1 MDEQTRSATE
11 GTLNFEGQ
19 GQGQGFVRRRLG
31 RGLSALLGSA
41 PGEGG
46 PGTSSVHESTAAHA
60 TSHSGAAVSDPSHVH
75 VELIERNPF
84 QPRKDFE
91 TESLEELV
99 ESIRQHG
106 VLQPLLVRPCGG
118 GQYQLIAG
126 ERRLMAA
133 KKAGLETV
141 PCRVLELE
149 DRAMCEAA
157 LEENLKRRDLNV
169 LEKAQA
175 FKEYMERFDASID
188 DVAKHLSM
196 SRSSVCNF
204 LRLLDLTD
212 HVKDAL
218 LAERVSFGHARAIL
232 SLAHDDQI
240 ALCQRIEKESLSVRE
255 TEAAVR
261 DILKDQQ
268 EPHAETIP
276 FSSAGAEA
284 KPVAATSS
292 AHVRSLEENLQQIFA
307 VAVQIKVG
315 GKEKGKIV
323 IPFANNDE
331 FERILRH
338 LRRAA

>member
-1 MDEQTRSATE
+1 MDEQSRGVAD
-11 GTLNFEGQ
+11 GTLNFE

-31 RGLSALLGSA
+31 RGLSALLGSN
-41 PGEGG
+41 GTEGG
-46 PGTSSVHESTAAHA
+46 AGTPAGPAPADSRTAIAD
-60 TSHSGAAVSDPSHVH
+60 SSHVH

-91 TESLEELV
+91 SEALDELV
-99 ESIRQHG
+99 ESVRQHG
-106 VLQPLLVRPCGG
+106 VLQPLLVRPSG

-126 ERRLMAA
+126 ERRLLAA

-149 DRAMCEAA
+149 DQAMCEAA

-175 FKEYMERFDASID
+175 FKDYMQRFSASVD
-188 DVAKHLSM
+188 DVAKQLSM

-204 LRLLDLTD
+204 LRLLELTD
-212 HVKDAL
+212 FVKEAL

-232 SLAHDDQI
+232 SLSHDDQI
-240 ALCQRIEKESLSVRE
+240 ALCQRIESESLSVRE

-261 DILKDQQ
+261 EILKNQQ
-268 EPHAETIP
+268 EPPAETIL
-276 FSSAGAEA
+276 FTGAGAPP
-284 KPVAATSS
+284 KPTPSATS
-292 AHVRSLEENLQQIFA
+292 AHVRSLEETLGQLFA
-307 VAVQIKVG
+307 VAVQIKVS
-315 GKEKGKIV
+315 GKDKGKIV

>member
-1 MDEQTRSATE
+1 MDEQSRMAD
-11 GTLNFEGQ
+11 GTLNSE
-19 GQGQGFVRRRLG
+19 GQGFVRRRLG
-31 RGLSALLGSA
+31 RGLSALLGAGSGDV
-41 PGEGG
+41 PGQVGG
-46 PGTSSVHESTAAHA
+46 STSIESRA
-60 TSHSGAAVSDPSHVH
+60 SGSDSSHVH

-91 TESLEELV
+91 AESLDELV

-118 GQYQLIAG
+118 QYQLIAG
-126 ERRLMAA
+126 ERRLLAA
-133 KKAGLETV
+133 KRAGLETV

-149 DRAMCEAA
+149 DQAMCEAA
-157 LEENLKRRDLNV
+157 LEENLKRKDLNV

-175 FKEYMERFDASID
+175 FKDYMERFGASID
-188 DVAKHLSM
+188 DVARQLSM

-212 HVKDAL
+212 FVKQAL
-218 LAERVSFGHARAIL
+218 LAERVTFGHARAIL
-232 SLAHDDQI
+232 SLADDDQI
-240 ALCQRIEKESLSVRE
+240 ALCRRIESESLSVRD

-261 DILKDQQ
+261 EILQHQ
-268 EPHAETIP
+268 EEPHAETIP
-276 FSSAGAEA
+276 FTGAIAAA
-284 KPVAATSS
+284 KPGAPIAS
-292 AHVRSLEENLQQIFA
+292 AHVRSLEENLQQIFG
-307 VAVQIKVG
+307 VAVQIKLG
-315 GKEKGKIV
+315 GKEKGKFV

>member
-1 MDEQTRSATE
+1 MDDQKAVE
-11 GTLNFEGQ
+11 GTLNFE

-31 RGLSALLGSA
+31 RGLSALLGSPNGESGDSA
-41 PGEGG
+41 PAGAN
-46 PGTSSVHESTAAHA
+46 PGFPRQTAVADSSE
-60 TSHSGAAVSDPSHVH
+60 VH

-91 TESLEELV
+91 TEALDELV

-106 VLQPLLVRPCGG
+106 VLQPLLVRPSGA
-118 GQYQLIAG
+118 QYQLIAG

-175 FKEYMERFDASID
+175 FKEYMERFAASVD
-188 DVAKHLSM
+188 DVAKQLSM

-212 HVKDAL
+212 FVKEAL

-232 SLAHDDQI
+232 SLSHDDQI
-240 ALCQRIEKESLSVRE
+240 ELCRRIESESLSVRD
-255 TEAAVR
+255 TEASVR
-261 DILKDQQ
+261 ELLKNQQ
-268 EPHAETIP
+268 EPQAETIP
-276 FSSAGAEA
+276 FAAATAA
-284 KPVAATSS
+284 KPTANAAST
-292 AHVRSLEENLQQIFA
+292 HVRSLEENLQQILA
-307 VAVQIKVG
+307 VAVQIKLG

-323 IPFANNDE
+323 IPFANNEE

>member
-1 MDEQTRSATE
+1 MDDNRTADS
-11 GTLNFEGQ
+11 TLNFEGQ

-31 RGLSALLGSA
+31 RGLSALLGSGPNEA
-41 PGEGG
+41 SMGASSAASMSELPGAA
-46 PGTSSVHESTAAHA
+46 HESNQI
-60 TSHSGAAVSDPSHVH
+60 H

-91 TESLEELV
+91 SESLEELV

-106 VLQPLLVRPCGG
+106 ILQPLLVRPSGA
-118 GQYQLIAG
+118 QYQLIAG

-149 DRAMCEAA
+149 DQAMCEAA

-175 FKEYMERFDASID
+175 FKEYMERFAASVD
-188 DVAKHLSM
+188 DVARQLSM
-196 SRSSVCNF
+196 SRSSVCNL

-212 HVKDAL
+212 FVKQAL
-218 LAERVSFGHARAIL
+218 LSERVTFGHARAIL
-232 SLAHDDQI
+232 SLSHDDQI
-240 ALCQRIEKESLSVRE
+240 ALCQRIEKESLSVRD

-261 DILKDQQ
+261 EILQSQQ
-268 EPHAETIP
+268 EPQAETIP
-276 FSSAGAEA
+276 FTGATAAA
-284 KPVAATSS
+284 KPSAPTAT
-292 AHVRSLEENLQQIFA
+292 AHVRSLEENLQQILG
-307 VAVQIKVG
+307 VAVQIKLG

-323 IPFANNDE
+323 VPFANNDE
-331 FERILRH
+331 FERILRQ

>member
-1 MDEQTRSATE
+1 MDDSRSTAE
-11 GTLNFEGQ
+11 GMLNFDGQ
-19 GQGQGFVRRRLG
+19 QGHGFVRRRLG
-31 RGLSALLGSA
+31 RGLSALLGSGA
-41 PGEGG
+41 GESAGS
-46 PGTSSVHESTAAHA
+46 TSGVPVAFESRQDVAD
-60 TSHSGAAVSDPSHVH
+60 SNQVH

-91 TESLEELV
+91 TESLDELV

-106 VLQPLLVRPCGG
+106 VLQPLLVRPCGA
-118 GQYQLIAG
+118 QYQLIAG

-133 KKAGLETV
+133 KRAGLETV

-149 DRAMCEAA
+149 DQAMCEAA

-175 FKEYMERFDASID
+175 FKDYMERFAASID
-188 DVAKHLSM
+188 DVAKQLSM

-212 HVKDAL
+212 FVKDAL

-232 SLAHDDQI
+232 SLSHDDQV
-240 ALCQRIEKESLSVRE
+240 ALCQRIERESLSVRE

-261 DILKDQQ
+261 EILQTQQ
-268 EPHAETIP
+268 EPGAETIP
-276 FSSAGAEA
+276 FNAAGAAAKPSSATA
-284 KPVAATSS
+284 S

-307 VAVQIKVG
+307 VAVQIKLG

>member
-1 MDEQTRSATE
+1 MDDQSKSIAD
-11 GTLNFEGQ
+11 GTLNFE

-31 RGLSALLGSA
+31 RGLSALLGSGT
-41 PGEGG
+41 GEGVSG
-46 PGTSSVHESTAAHA
+46 ISASHLPSESRQEVAD
-60 TSHSGAAVSDPSHVH
+60 SNQVH

-91 TESLEELV
+91 TESLDELV

-106 VLQPLLVRPCGG
+106 VLQPLLVRPCGT
-118 GQYQLIAG
+118 QYQLIAG

-175 FKEYMERFDASID
+175 FKDYMERFAASID
-188 DVAKHLSM
+188 DVAKQLSM

-212 HVKDAL
+212 FVKEAV

-232 SLAHDDQI
+232 SLSHDDQI

-261 DILKDQQ
+261 EILQTQQ
-268 EPHAETIP
+268 EPGAETIP
-276 FSSAGAEA
+276 FTAAGATA
-284 KPVAATSS
+284 KPSTATAS
-292 AHVRSLEENLQQIFA
+292 AHVRSLEENLQQVFA
-307 VAVQIKVG
+307 VAVQIKLG

-323 IPFANNDE
+323 IPFANNEE

>member
-1 MDEQTRSATE
+1 MDDSRSTAE
-11 GTLNFEGQ
+11 GMLNFDGQ
-19 GQGQGFVRRRLG
+19 QGQGFVRRRLG
-31 RGLSALLGSA
+31 RGLSALLGSGA
-41 PGEGG
+41 GESAGS
-46 PGTSSVHESTAAHA
+46 TSAVPAAFESRQDVAD
-60 TSHSGAAVSDPSHVH
+60 SNQVH

-91 TESLEELV
+91 TESLDELV

-106 VLQPLLVRPCGG
+106 VLQPLLVRPCGT
-118 GQYQLIAG
+118 QYQLIAG

-149 DRAMCEAA
+149 DQAMCEAA

-175 FKEYMERFDASID
+175 FKDYMERFAASID
-188 DVAKHLSM
+188 DVAKQLSM

-212 HVKDAL
+212 FVKEAV

-232 SLAHDDQI
+232 SLSQDDQI
-240 ALCQRIEKESLSVRE
+240 AMCQRIEKESLSVRE

-261 DILKDQQ
+261 EILQTQQ
-268 EPHAETIP
+268 EPGAETIP
-276 FSSAGAEA
+276 FAAAGAAA
-284 KPVAATSS
+284 KPSAATAS

-307 VAVQIKVG
+307 VGVQIKLG

-323 IPFANNDE
+323 IPFANNDD

>member
-1 MDEQTRSATE
+1 MEDQKVAD
-11 GTLNFEGQ
+11 GTLNFE

-31 RGLSALLGSA
+31 RGLSALLGSPNGESNDLGPA
-41 PGEGG
+41 GANPGL
-46 PGTSSVHESTAAHA
+46 PRQSAVADSSE
-60 TSHSGAAVSDPSHVH
+60 VH

-91 TESLEELV
+91 TEALDELV

-106 VLQPLLVRPCGG
+106 VLQPLLVRPSGA
-118 GQYQLIAG
+118 QYQLIAG

-175 FKEYMERFDASID
+175 FKEYMERFTASVD
-188 DVAKHLSM
+188 DVAKQLSM

-212 HVKDAL
+212 FVKEAL

-232 SLAHDDQI
+232 SLSNDEQI
-240 ALCQRIEKESLSVRE
+240 ELCRRIESESLSVRD

-261 DILKDQQ
+261 EILKNQQ
-268 EPHAETIP
+268 EPQVETIP
-276 FSSAGAEA
+276 FAPAAAA
-284 KPVAATSS
+284 KPSAAAST
-292 AHVRSLEENLQQIFA
+292 HVRSLEENLQQILA
-307 VAVQIKVG
+307 VAVQIKLG